1 MVLTAPYFSAQWF
14 DRGLA
19 AYTTQALRLKFFL
32 NNYPHQQR
40 EEYRLMSQT
49 AFSLIVLQKQMMWM
63 DYMKRHN
70 FPVITDF
77 MNVAFQEVQMRSQLR
92 TAQIRL
98 EIGNEV
104 TVLKLF
110 KKPKF
115 HDNLCNPSV
124 ILQQIFCVYFD
135 FLSTLSVAETLH
147 F

>member
-14 DRGLA
+14 DLGLD
-19 AYTTQALRLKFFL
+19 AYLVQAQRLKNFL
-32 NNYPHQQR
+32 NHYPHQERQ
-40 EEYRLMSQT
+40 EYRLMSQT

-63 DYMKRHN
+63 DYMRRHN

-104 TVLKLF
+104 TVF
-110 KKPKF
+110 KTVF
-115 HDNLCNPSV
+115 
-124 ILQQIFCVYFD
+124 
-135 FLSTLSVAETLH
+135 
-147 F
+147 